1 MTRKMTGSV
10 VADPKAKT
18 HDKLFFSFTI
28 RQMFPRSLTEEVS
41 KTKQDPW
48 WNPALNRADEIVD
61 LTQESDPKSNL
72 ETADT
77 LVIIDGDTDSESDE
91 EAEQTKRKLVRRRVL
106 DDDSDDDV
114 PIAHI
119 AKKAKGNDRGPLAQR
134 YCFTF
139 NNPSIA
145 GEDFA
150 EFLSEECEDITMA
163 IFQEEVGANG
173 TKHFQGYME
182 LKKRM
187 YTTGVHAMLA
197 PYRMAL
203 FHAKGT
209 KIQNHAYCT
218 KDGRTGGPWYVK
230 SSEDDFKRKAGS
242 QGKRSDLDAFATM
255 VQEAGGVTNEV
266 IAAMPG
272 HALAYQKHAKA
283 LLAEIALNKAQE
295 AEMAYWK
302 EQAALEDAGEEME
315 GQQQRRCVLYL
326 GPTKCGKTSKVKA
339 EVIGRKQMRLFE
351 KKAKGKWWDGYKDEL
366 HVLIDEFTGQIDID
380 EFKAFTN
387 KGSLQVETKG
397 SSTVLIAEAMYF
409 TSNRHPSEWW
419 KKNQDEYHTWSSP
432 DYKAVARRFAEVH
445 WWNDNKQLVVLKNP
459 GPRQFSEE
467 WKKSWAKWQK
477 FWEWRSAP
485 NSVPAGADNY
495 FTL

>member
-1 MTRKMTGSV
+1 
-10 VADPKAKT
+10 
-18 HDKLFFSFTI
+18 
-28 RQMFPRSLTEEVS
+28 
-41 KTKQDPW
+41 
-48 WNPALNRADEIVD
+48 
-61 LTQESDPKSNL
+61 
-72 ETADT
+72 
-77 LVIIDGDTDSESDE
+77 
-91 EAEQTKRKLVRRRVL
+91 
-106 DDDSDDDV
+106 
-114 PIAHI
+114 
-119 AKKAKGNDRGPLAQR
+119 
-134 YCFTF
+134 
-139 NNPSIA
+139 
-145 GEDFA
+145 
-150 EFLSEECEDITMA
+150 
-163 IFQEEVGANG
+163 
-173 TKHFQGYME
+173 
-182 LKKRM
+182 
-187 YTTGVHAMLA
+187 
-197 PYRMAL
+197 
-203 FHAKGT
+203 
-209 KIQNHAYCT
+209 
-218 KDGRTGGPWYVK
+218 
-230 SSEDDFKRKAGS
+230 
-242 QGKRSDLDAFATM
+242 M
-255 VQEAGGVTNEV
+255 VQEAGGVTSEV

-326 GPTKCGKTSKVKA
+326 GPTRCGKTSKVKA
-339 EVIGRKQMRLFE
+339 EVIGRKQMKLFE

-366 HVLIDEFTGQIDID
+366 HVLVDEFTGQIDID

-485 NSVPAGADNY
+485 NSVPAGPDNY